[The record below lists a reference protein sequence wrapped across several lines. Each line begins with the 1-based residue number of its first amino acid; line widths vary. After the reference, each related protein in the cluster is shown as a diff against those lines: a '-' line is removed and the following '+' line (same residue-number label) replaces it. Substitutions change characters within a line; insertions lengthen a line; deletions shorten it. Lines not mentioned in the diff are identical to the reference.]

1 MRKITSALLIVS
13 VLSLG
18 NVVSAAGGA
27 NDDKSYQEEYDKEI
41 EKYTKTSEKE
51 PSMTKYTFVGEEIIE
66 NSLVRTYLEEDSID
80 PIWYSIDIPEEIME
94 QVKSEKNGVK
104 KINKIYEQMSKLYVE
119 NGSWLKLNV
128 LANLTNDQYKMTNIE
143 IGDEVKKESAKK
155 LSIIL
160 KEIKDK
166 DENSNISITNKE
178 NFIDNEVSE
187 LTYDFIPFNDY
198 EQSIKV
204 LTEKEKELKENNII
218 TNILIGLIVLALIT
232 TVLVRKKFKKRG

>member
-1 MRKITSALLIVS
+1 
-13 VLSLG
+13 
-18 NVVSAAGGA
+18 
-27 NDDKSYQEEYDKEI
+27 
-41 EKYTKTSEKE
+41 
-51 PSMTKYTFVGEEIIE
+51 
-66 NSLVRTYLEEDSID
+66 
-80 PIWYSIDIPEEIME
+80 ME

-143 IGDEVKKESAKK
+143 IDDEVKKESAKK

-166 DENSNISITNKE
+166 DKNSTISISNKE

-187 LTYDFIPFNDY
+187 LTYDFIPFNNY

-204 LTEKEKELKENNII
+204 LTEKEKELKENNIFA
-218 TNILIGLIVLALIT
+218 NILIGLIVLVLIT
-232 TVLVRKKFKKRG
+232 TTILVRKKFKKRG